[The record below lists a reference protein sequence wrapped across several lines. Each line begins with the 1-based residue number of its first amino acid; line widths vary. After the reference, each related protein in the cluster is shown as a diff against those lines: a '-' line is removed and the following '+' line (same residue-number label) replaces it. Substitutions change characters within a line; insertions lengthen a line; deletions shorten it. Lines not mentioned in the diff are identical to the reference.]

1 MKHFLT
7 CVCTLM
13 GLSIGVHGQQSLFR
27 IQYDVSETITYHN
40 NLGEELNSL
49 DTIAF
54 MPEISSSRFSE
65 TFFNDG
71 TIRTEIQPIQAKSYL
86 ESWLDSLQQIVVSDS
101 MSTVKTTKTSYELS
115 NNSKTAP
122 NIREI
127 IPYYLG
133 TNTWQLPLDQS
144 LVHELQTAGFE
155 LVENSPDK
163 LIYQNGTWRHTFN
176 KPLALES
183 LEHFSPEGTTDHRTN
198 TYYCPNTEFPLMD
211 IQLKEEWFPSN
222 MGSSCAWVRI
232 SSTYY
237 NIVRTYSE
245 PVFEDELAY
254 QNEGLL
260 ANVSQIPGSHVIQ
273 INLPEAIHIPVTAE
287 IRDSYGLPVRVGLEL
302 HPNLN
307 QVMLTNVPTG
317 IYTIYFN
324 HSQLTPTKFL
334 YTP

>member
-1 MKHFLT
+1 
-7 CVCTLM
+7 M

>member
-1 MKHFLT
+1 
-7 CVCTLM
+7 M

-324 HSQLTPTKFL
+324 HSQLTRTKFL

>member
-13 GLSIGVHGQQSLFR
+13 GLSISVHGQHSLFR

-40 NLGEELNSL
+40 NLGEELNSI

-324 HSQLTPTKFL
+324 HSQLTRTKFL

>member
-1 MKHFLT
+1 
-7 CVCTLM
+7 M

-71 TIRTEIQPIQAKSYL
+71 TIRTEIQPIHAKSYL
-86 ESWLDSLQQIVVSDS
+86 ESWLDSLQQIVVSVS

-115 NNSKTAP
+115 NNSKTVP

-237 NIVRTYSE
+237 NIARTYSE

>member
-13 GLSIGVHGQQSLFR
+13 GLSISVHGQHSLFR

-40 NLGEELNSL
+40 NLGEELNSI

-65 TFFNDG
+65 TFFDDG
-71 TIRTEIQPIQAKSYL
+71 TIRTEILPIHAKSYL
-86 ESWLDSLQQIVVSDS
+86 ENWLDSLQQTVVSDS
-101 MSTVKTTKTSYELS
+101 LSTVKTTTTSYEFS
-115 NNSKTAP
+115 NNSKTVP

-133 TNTWQLPLDQS
+133 TNTWQLPIGQELAN
-144 LVHELQTAGFE
+144 ELQTAGFE
-155 LVENSPDK
+155 LIENSPEK
-163 LIYQNGTWRHTFN
+163 LVYQNGTWRHTFN

-183 LEHFSPEGTTDHRTN
+183 LEHISPEGTTDHRTN
-198 TYYCPNTEFPLMD
+198 TYYSPNTEFPLMD
-211 IQLKEEWFPSN
+211 IQLKEEWFPST
-222 MGSSCAWVRI
+222 MGSICTWVRI
-232 SSTYY
+232 SSTYH
-237 NIVRTYSE
+237 NIVRTYFE
-245 PVFEDELAY
+245 PVFENDLDY
-254 QNEGLL
+254 QNEGLT
-260 ANVSQIPGSHVIQ
+260 ANVSQIPISNVIQ
-273 INLPEAIHIPVTAE
+273 IILPEAIHIPITAE
-287 IRDSYGLPVRVGLEL
+287 IRDSYGLPVRIDLEL

-307 QVMLTNVPTG
+307 HVLLTNVPTG